1 MLKTKPNLSKEY
13 ILKLCLLIS
22 ERLHLEEK
30 LDEYK
35 FLSPDEEKQI
45 VELDESVEA
54 IDAAIDYKN
63 DIMRQVIHKLIN
75 RQYIYNFYSDLVGE
89 FN

>member
-1 MLKTKPNLSKEY
+1 MQSNFLNALHATIPLNSNVFNFHF
-13 ILKLCLLIS
+13 S

-63 DIMRQVIHKLIN
+63 DLLRQVD
-75 RQYIYNFYSDLVGE
+75 S
-89 FN
+89 

>member
-1 MLKTKPNLSKEY
+1 M
-13 ILKLCLLIS
+13 IS

-54 IDAAIDYKN
+54 IDSAIDYKN
-63 DIMRQVIHKLIN
+63 DIMRQVGY
-75 RQYIYNFYSDLVGE
+75 RWVDIYMDIRIA
-89 FN
+89 

>member
-1 MLKTKPNLSKEY
+1 M
-13 ILKLCLLIS
+13 IS
-22 ERLHLEEK
+22 ERLQLEEK

-63 DIMRQVIHKLIN
+63 DIMRQVGERWIDLYMDRKI
-75 RQYIYNFYSDLVGE
+75 YI
-89 FN
+89 

>member
-1 MLKTKPNLSKEY
+1 MNVFNFHF
-13 ILKLCLLIS
+13 S

-63 DIMRQVIHKLIN
+63 DLLRQVD
-75 RQYIYNFYSDLVGE
+75 S
-89 FN
+89 